1 MPEASNVGN
10 NRLKRVHM
18 LRETWLIFQRYLRQT
33 VRTKLGVLF
42 GVLQPML
49 YLLFF
54 GPLVGG
60 VASGS
65 WRLVVPGLLIQL
77 TLLSAGLTGF
87 GIVFDQRF
95 GVLDRFRTTPVSRLA
110 LLLGRVGKD
119 VVVLLVQAGLIVGVG
134 VGLGL
139 RAPVGGVVLGLLLL
153 VPLATGVAAASYAV
167 ALRPGAQ
174 ELFAPLMSTALI
186 PLLLLSGAFLPMS
199 LGPRWL
205 DVVSRFDPFRYAVDA
220 LRALF
225 AGAYTDVDVWLGAL
239 VIGVLTAASITFGVR
254 AFQRSAA

>member
-1 MPEASNVGN
+1 MTFA
-10 NRLKRVHM
+10 
-18 LRETWLIFQRYLRQT
+18 RETGLIFERYLRQT
-33 VRTKLGVLF
+33 LRTRIGVAF
-42 GVLQPML
+42 GLLQPML

-60 VASGS
+60 VTTGA

-77 TLLSAGLTGF
+77 TLLSAGLAGF
-87 GIVFDQRF
+87 GIVFDVRS

-110 LLLGRVGKD
+110 LLLGRVGRD
-119 VVVLLVQAGLIVGVG
+119 VLVVLVQAAVIVAVG

-139 RAPVGGVVLGLLLL
+139 RAPLAGVALGLLLL

-167 ALRPGAQ
+167 ALRPRAQ
-174 ELFAPLMSTALI
+174 ELFAPMMSTVLI

-205 DVVSRFDPFRYAVDA
+205 DLLSRLDPFRYAVDA

-225 AGAYTDVDVWLGAL
+225 AGSYTSGA
-239 VIGVLTAASITFGVR
+239 VAAGVAATAGLTAVAVTAGVR
-254 AFQRSAA
+254 AFHRATR